1 MPDTR
6 ARLLAEAEV
15 LLRTKGYAGFSYAD
29 LADRIAIRKASI
41 HHHFPTKEALLT
53 TLVDE
58 YLAKF
63 VATLADIT
71 ATYADPRDRL
81 RAYAR
86 LFFDGIERG
95 LLPLC
100 GALAAER
107 AALPDAMRTVI
118 QHFFQLHLDW
128 LVEQIE
134 AGKAAGVFAPQA
146 DALETSHLVLG
157 ALEGGS
163 FVAWALDDTRTML
176 RAFDAALLAL
186 ETPALEAPSLAAPS
200 PESTSHRTA
209 PASRRTSPRRS
220 S

>member
-41 HHHFPTKEALLT
+41 HHHFPTKEALVT

-71 ATYADPRDRL
+71 ATHADPRDRL

-128 LVEQIE
+128 LVEQID
-134 AGKAAGVFAPQA
+134 AGKAGGVFDPQA
-146 DALETSHLVLG
+146 DALETAHLLLG

-176 RAFDAALLAL
+176 RAFDAALLTL
-186 ETPALEAPSLAAPS
+186 ETYSRET
-200 PESTSHRTA
+200 TSQRTA
-209 PASRRTSPRRS
+209 PASRRPSPRRS

>member
-71 ATYADPRDRL
+71 ATHPDPRDRL

-107 AALPDAMRTVI
+107 SALPDAMRTVI

-134 AGKAAGVFAPQA
+134 AGQAAGVFAPQA
-146 DALETSHLVLG
+146 DALETAHLVLG

-176 RAFDAALLAL
+176 RAFDAALLTL
-186 ETPALEAPSLAAPS
+186 ETPSLQAPS
-200 PESTSHRTA
+200 PEAPSTGTTSHRTA

>member
-71 ATYADPRDRL
+71 ATHADPRDRL

-107 AALPDAMRTVI
+107 SALPDAMRTVI

-134 AGKAAGVFAPQA
+134 AGQAAGVFAPQA
-146 DALETSHLVLG
+146 DALETAHLVLG

-163 FVAWALDDTRTML
+163 FVAWALDDTAPVLGAFETALRGIDTLQPLHSQRT
-176 RAFDAALLAL
+176 
-186 ETPALEAPSLAAPS
+186 T
-200 PESTSHRTA
+200 
-209 PASRRTSPRRS
+209 PASRRPSPRRS
-220 S
+220 T

>member
-71 ATYADPRDRL
+71 ATHADPRDRL

-107 AALPDAMRTVI
+107 SALPDAMRTVI

-176 RAFDAALLAL
+176 RAFDAALLTL
-186 ETPALEAPSLAAPS
+186 ETPSLQAPS
-200 PESTSHRTA
+200 PEAPSTGTTSHRTA